1 MTSSLQSMHA
11 TTVVAVR
18 KNNSIAIGSDGQV
31 TLGATVVKHSA
42 RKIRKIS
49 FEDSQYDVLVGF
61 AGSTADAF
69 TLFDRFQA
77 KVKEF
82 KDDLRRAAVELAKE
96 WRTEKMLRH
105 LEAMM
110 IACNRQYML
119 MLSGMGD
126 VIEPEHDVLTIG
138 SGGPFAHAAARAF
151 LSADAD
157 MDARSI
163 VEKSLSIAGDI
174 CIYTNKSV
182 HVEELRG

>member
-1 MTSSLQSMHA
+1 MQLSSQTMHA

-18 KNNSIAIGSDGQV
+18 KNNTIAIGSDGQV
-31 TLGATVVKHSA
+31 TLGNTVIKHSA
-42 RKIRKIS
+42 RKIRKIT

-77 KVKEF
+77 KAKEF

-110 IACNRQYML
+110 IACNTQCML
-119 MLSGMGD
+119 MLSGVGD
-126 VIEPEHDVLTIG
+126 VIEPEHDVLAIG
-138 SGGPFAHAAARAF
+138 SGGSFAYAAARAF
-151 LSADAD
+151 LSGDTAIS
-157 MDARSI
+157 ARDV
-163 VEKSLSIAGDI
+163 VEKSLAIAGDI
-174 CIYTNKSV
+174 CIYTNTSID
-182 HVEELRG
+182 VEELHG